1 MVRVSTLAMYKL
13 EIIVNF
19 MAYYVLDNE
28 TLILGIHR
36 QIKTKFGS
44 VA

>member
-1 MVRVSTLAMYKL
+1 MYKL
-13 EIIVNF
+13 EVIVNF
-19 MAYYVLDNE
+19 MAYYVLHNE

-36 QIKTKFGS
+36 QVKNEFGS